1 MPLERGPP
9 AKHVGFRLVAVV
21 QCESPN
27 DWSGQKRKFANS
39 RTLWLE
45 VGTIARGRAIAR
57 LSERLNCRL
66 DFSLLGDF
74 KRIIHL
80 NAEIAHGGLK
90 LGVTKKKL
98 HSAQVLGSPVDQ
110 RCLGSSHRVRAIFC
124 WVKTELLHPAT

>member
-1 MPLERGPP
+1 MAQSALEGIP
-9 AKHVGFRLVAVV
+9 AGESPYREPKSRCFRFRLVAVV

-57 LSERLNCRL
+57 PSVRLNCRL

-80 NAEIAHGGLK
+80 NAEIAHSGLK
-90 LGVTKKKL
+90 LGVTKTKL
-98 HSAQVLGSPVDQ
+98 HSAQVEGVQ
-110 RCLGSSHRVRAIFC
+110 NFV
-124 WVKTELLHPAT
+124 